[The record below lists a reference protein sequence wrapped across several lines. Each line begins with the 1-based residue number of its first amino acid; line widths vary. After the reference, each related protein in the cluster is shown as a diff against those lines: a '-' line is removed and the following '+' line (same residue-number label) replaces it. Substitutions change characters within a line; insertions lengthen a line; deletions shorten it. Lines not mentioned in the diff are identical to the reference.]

1 MDANRIQA
9 AIRAHRRLKRV
20 YRFPAQAPEWP
31 EIMADLIDAE
41 TYLKSLGELDTDLAL
56 DYKRVRQALRR

>member
-9 AIRAHRRLKRV
+9 AIRAHRRLVRV
-20 YRFPAQAPEWP
+20 YRQPERAPEWP
-31 EIMADLIDAE
+31 EIMADLLDAE

-56 DYKRVRQALRR
+56 DYRRVRQALKR